1 MLKKLLAVVFS
12 VALIGASGMALAAKH
27 GGEAGGH
34 SAKHM
39 SSEGMENTNGPESA
53 DRDKGQARA
62 EDRRHE
68 EGQANE
74 KPAEPEKHGHGKHG
88 NKH

>member
-1 MLKKLLAVVFS
+1 MLKKLLTVGFS
-12 VALIGASGMALAAKH
+12 VALIGASGMAMAAKH

-39 SSEGMENTNGPESA
+39 SSEGLENTNGPSAA

-62 EDRRHE
+62 EDRRSD

-74 KPAEPEKHGHGKHG
+74 KSAAPQERAHKKHGKKH
-88 NKH
+88 